1 MIRALAGLLVIVL
14 VGIPLL
20 TAPSTLVG
28 ALGLA
33 AAALCAGGIFRLS
46 IPLLTA
52 GASVSLIEYAL
63 VLWMPEGSPDF
74 VGAIGIGVTLA
85 LLFQIV
91 GFAARFEGAAIDVR
105 ALWAQARFWTGIGA
119 ASAAAAFLLAVGARS
134 VALRLPLPAYPAV
147 AGLGALAVFLGAVRA
162 LMRPPERVEL
172 TSREERE

>member
-28 ALGLA
+28 GLGLA
-33 AAALCAGGIFRLS
+33 AVVLCAGGILRLS

-52 GASVSLIEYAL
+52 GASLSLIEYA
-63 VLWMPEGSPDF
+63 VALWVSAGSPDF

-85 LLFQIV
+85 LLVQIV
-91 GFAARFEGAAIDVR
+91 GFAARFEGAVVDVR
-105 ALWAQARFWTGIGA
+105 ALWAQARSWAGTGA
-119 ASAAAAFLLAVGARS
+119 ASAAAVFLLAVGAGS
-134 VALRLPLPAYPAV
+134 IALRLPLPAYPAA